1 MDNSLG
7 YLFNSFQASCIN
19 IFSQFLFISVKES
32 YKNLIAHNSIQ
43 IGSVAYG
50 DAHIVMHLSQAA
62 YQIHYTARI
71 V

>member
-1 MDNSLG
+1 MSL
-7 YLFNSFQASCIN
+7 
-19 IFSQFLFISVKES
+19 KEI

-50 DAHIVMHLSQAA
+50 DAHVVMHLSQAA

-71 V
+71 VSDVLD